1 MPGPPANTPERLA
14 ADQEEAARVMQEVLR
29 VAAAARCYVAGR
41 VAFAKGIRAAS
52 EEVLA
57 RLQRATAR
65 AQSLVR
71 FSLV

>member
-1 MPGPPANTPERLA
+1 M
-14 ADQEEAARVMQEVLR
+14 MQEVLR